1 MQTTHTRLAI
11 KRSISM
17 KQLARFILVLLLS
30 VTTPLAFAVG
40 DYIWEEKYNNALP
53 KAEQGDVKS
62 QYAVGEMYEK
72 GRGVEKNLIKA
83 FSWYSKAAAQGDK
96 KSAYKVG
103 LAYLKGKGAKRNYK
117 NAHNWLKKSAEKNYV
132 RAQYYLGEVY
142 ENGLGVP
149 QDLGSAMTW
158 YKRALGGGYGTAS
171 ESIKRVA
178 RAQEN
183 ASRKRQRELA
193 ATRKAATAP
202 IKPKPVVKPVAATK
216 PNVAAKPKIVAKPKT
231 EPKPKPAAKTAKQ
244 IILAGGWKKGSRASE
259 FLPSTITSCQDK
271 SDDLECLSESIKS
284 NIGIAEITH
293 TTKASLFDF
302 DESGKSFKVTY
313 RNNVL
318 SINATDKEFGGKIPV
333 TLGWQKAEHQ
343 LDCVI
348 ENERSVICT
357 KNKSRKIT
365 LQR

>member
-1 MQTTHTRLAI
+1 
-11 KRSISM
+11 M
-17 KQLARFILVLLLS
+17 KPFARFIMVLLLF
-30 VTTPLAFAVG
+30 VTTPLAFAAG
-40 DYIWEEKYNNALP
+40 DYIWEEKYQRALP
-53 KAEQGDVKS
+53 KAEQGDIKS

-72 GRGVEKNLIKA
+72 GRGAVKNTVKA
-83 FSWYSKAAAQGDK
+83 FAWYSKAAARGDK

-103 LAYLKGKGAKRNYK
+103 LAYLKGKGVKRNYK
-117 NAHNWLKKSAEKNYV
+117 NAYKWLKKSAEKNYV

-149 QDLGSAMTW
+149 QDLSLAMTW

-171 ESIKRVA
+171 GSIKRVA

-193 ATRKAATAP
+193 IKIQPVVKPKIVVKPKPVIKPKVVA
-202 IKPKPVVKPVAATK
+202 KPKPVVKPK
-216 PNVAAKPKIVAKPKT
+216 
-231 EPKPKPAAKTAKQ
+231 EPKLVAKTAQ
-244 IILAGGWKKGSRASE
+244 QMILAGGWKKGSRASE
-259 FLPSTITSCQDK
+259 FLPSAITACRAKGVRLTCVSK
-271 SDDLECLSESIKS
+271 SIKS

-293 TTKASLFDF
+293 STKTSLFDF
-302 DESGKSFKVTY
+302 DNSGKSFKATY

-318 SINATDKEFGGKIPV
+318 SVDAANKALREKIPV
-333 TLGWQKAEHQ
+333 TLGWQKMEHQ

-357 KNKSRKIT
+357 KDKSRKIT
-365 LQR
+365 LRR